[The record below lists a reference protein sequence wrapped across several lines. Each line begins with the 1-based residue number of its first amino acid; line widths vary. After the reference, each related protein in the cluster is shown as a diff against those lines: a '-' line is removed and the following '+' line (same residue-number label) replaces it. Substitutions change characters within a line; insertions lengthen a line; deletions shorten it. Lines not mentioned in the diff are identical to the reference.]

1 MTMLA
6 DNDEAVAEAP
16 AAPIVEKTVDKPAWA
31 PTAKAAADPPPT
43 KTKARKRAFLM
54 LGGVLAVG
62 FGAYGLKATIFA
74 APSQETEDAY
84 VAGDSVVITSREAT
98 NVTAL
103 HADNTESVK
112 AGQPLLD
119 LDASTADA
127 NRAQADADLGR
138 VVRTVRSDFAQV
150 KEAAAAV
157 AKAQSDLD
165 RVRDDLSRRRSAVTE
180 GAVSSEDV
188 DHAQESV
195 QAAQAA
201 LDLARSR
208 YAEAQAAVQGASI
221 ATNPNVLAAAAV
233 VRRAAIV
240 QRHMRITAPVDGVV
254 AQRTVQLGQQV
265 TPGAPLMAVVPLGRA
280 WIDANF
286 RETQLAD
293 IRVGQPATITSDAYG
308 HRTVFHGH
316 VIGLGAGSGN
326 AFALLPPQ
334 NASGNWIKIVQRL
347 PVRVAL
353 DPKELA
359 GHPLQL
365 GLSVTV
371 RVDTRDH
378 AGAEMPR
385 PASPRPFL
393 SEAPEDAGPAVEAK
407 IAQII
412 TVNSGAGA

>member
-6 DNDEAVAEAP
+6 DNDEIELEAKAPSGEPVAPP
-16 AAPIVEKTVDKPAWA
+16 AA
-31 PTAKAAADPPPT
+31 AKIALDLPRPKA
-43 KTKARKRAFLM
+43 KARKRAFFM
-54 LGGVLAVG
+54 LGGVLALG
-62 FGAYGLKATIFA
+62 LAAYGLEKTVFA
-74 APSQETEDAY
+74 APAEETEDAY
-84 VAGDSVVITSREAT
+84 VAGDAVAITSREAT
-98 NVTAL
+98 TVTAL

-138 VVRTVRSDFAQV
+138 VVRSVRSDFARV
-150 KEAAAAV
+150 KEAAATV
-157 AKAQSDLD
+157 AKAKSDLD
-165 RVRDDLSRRRSAVTE
+165 RAQDDLSRRRSAVVE
-180 GAVSSEDV
+180 GAVSGEEV
-188 DHAQESV
+188 DHARESV
-195 QAAQAA
+195 EASQAA
-201 LDLARSR
+201 LDLAQSH
-208 YAEAQAAVQGASI
+208 YLEAQAAVQGASI

-240 QRHMRITAPVDGVV
+240 QRHMRIVAPVDGVV

-265 TPGAPLMAVVPLGRA
+265 VPGAPLMAVVPLGRA
-280 WIDANF
+280 WVDANF

-293 IRVGQPATITSDAYG
+293 LRVGQPTTVTSDAYG
-308 HRTVFHGH
+308 HKTVFHGH

-334 NASGNWIKIVQRL
+334 NASGNWIKIVQRV

-353 DPKELA
+353 DRQELIR
-359 GHPLQL
+359 HPLQL

-371 RVDTRDH
+371 KVDTRNH
-378 AGAEMPR
+378 AGEELAR
-385 PASPRPFL
+385 PASGSFL
-393 SEAPEDAGPAVEAK
+393 SEAPEDAGPVVEAR

-412 TVNSGAGA
+412 AANSGAGA